1 MDQLIDRLFEFLS
14 VAGKEVALFIVS
26 MVPLIELRGSI
37 PLGAA
42 LGMPWY
48 TVLVIS
54 LIGNLIPVP
63 FIIWFGRPLFKWLKQ
78 TKLLSG
84 ITHKVE
90 TRLMKKADQ
99 GDKIRTDRPLLV
111 CGCSPARHRRL
122 VWGRYRRVTWDAN
135 APFLYLH
142 RSRSGYRRS
151 DYDFRLLW
159 SPGSHQPVIS
169 KLRRGLTVG

>member
-1 MDQLIDRLFEFLS
+1 
-14 VAGKEVALFIVS
+14 

-90 TRLMKKADQ
+90 TRLMKKADKVTKYELI
-99 GDKIRTDRPLLV
+99 GLCLFVAVPLP
-111 CGCSPARHRRL
+111 GTGA
-122 VWGRYRRVTWDAN
+122 G
-135 APFLYLH
+135 
-142 RSRSGYRRS
+142 SGAAIAA
-151 DYDFRLLW
+151 LLGMRMLP
-159 SPGSHQPVIS
+159 SFISIALGVVIAGVIMTLGSYGVLGAIS
-169 KLRRGLTVG
+169 LL

>member
-1 MDQLIDRLFEFLS
+1 MNQLIDRLFEFLS

-90 TRLMKKADQ
+90 TRLMKKADKVTKYELI
-99 GDKIRTDRPLLV
+99 GLCLFVAVPLP
-111 CGCSPARHRRL
+111 GTGA
-122 VWGRYRRVTWDAN
+122 W
-135 APFLYLH
+135 
-142 RSRSGYRRS
+142 SGAAIAA
-151 DYDFRLLW
+151 LLGMRMLP
-159 SPGSHQPVIS
+159 SFISIALGVVIAGVIMTLGSYGVLGAIS
-169 KLRRGLTVG
+169 LL

>member
-1 MDQLIDRLFEFLS
+1 MNQLMDRLFEFLS

-90 TRLMKKADQ
+90 TRLMKKADKVTKYELI
-99 GDKIRTDRPLLV
+99 GLCLFVAVPLP
-111 CGCSPARHRRL
+111 GTGA
-122 VWGRYRRVTWDAN
+122 W
-135 APFLYLH
+135 
-142 RSRSGYRRS
+142 SGAAIAA
-151 DYDFRLLW
+151 LLGMRMLP
-159 SPGSHQPVIS
+159 SFISIALGVVIAGVIMTLGSYGVLGAIS
-169 KLRRGLTVG
+169 LL